1 MDVPKL
7 YSFKQLYNISTLI
20 NDKST
25 QQDDINSIKSEIIK
39 IHQTSKKHEEK
50 DKIIDTEIKI
60 IQKHF
65 TKEIQDLIE
74 EQNKKNRD
82 FTKKFKKQKETNAEQ
97 EEKNYEFERNLT
109 RLKDALHTE
118 HASIGKQRNL
128 LEGYKVDIT
137 AEFRTVTDDF
147 KERLETLDNYYTDNF
162 EQFETSIEAIKTAS
176 KNADSK
182 KEVEMMALVD
192 KQIAKM
198 ADFMSTSIKDI

>member
-1 MDVPKL
+1 M
-7 YSFKQLYNISTLI
+7 
-20 NDKST
+20 
-25 QQDDINSIKSEIIK
+25 
-39 IHQTSKKHEEK
+39 
-50 DKIIDTEIKI
+50 
-60 IQKHF
+60 
-65 TKEIQDLIE
+65 
-74 EQNKKNRD
+74 
-82 FTKKFKKQKETNAEQ
+82 
-97 EEKNYEFERNLT
+97 
-109 RLKDALHTE
+109 
-118 HASIGKQRNL
+118 
-128 LEGYKVDIT
+128 DIT